1 MPISLVDRWNSD
13 EDSEKMTICIS
24 CKHLGKGL
32 TCAAFPGGI
41 PKEILNTENN
51 HSVPL
56 PGQGNEIVFEAR

>member
-24 CKHLGKGL
+24 CKHYGAGL
-32 TCAAFPGGI
+32 RCAAFPDGI
-41 PKEILNTENN
+41 PQEIWNTENN

-56 PGQGNEIVFEAR
+56 PGQGNAIVFEVR